1 VSPSNTFLI
10 DMTAAAKALGDYTA
24 TYATTSTLAVPGH
37 AIGFAAA
44 TAVAQDPAPRT
55 SAETTG
61 HVTHG
66 DIISWHA
73 LELSID
79 FPYGPTPV
87 SVDMSITTLS
97 SHAAAM
103 SFRGI
108 RCPTSA
114 ARRCTVC
121 SEARQR
127 LRPKVVVL
135 ESTQARAAHETL
147 VQQLSLLARKA
158 RHEAEPAGLARI
170 EWPAELRAAHSPT
183 SSPSSMPSR
192 K

>member
-1 VSPSNTFLI
+1 MSPSNTFLI

-66 DIISWHA
+66 SIINWHA

-97 SHAAAM
+97 SHGGGNVLSGYALPDL
-103 SFRGI
+103 GG
-108 RCPTSA
+108 TS
-114 ARRCTVC
+114 
-121 SEARQR
+121 
-127 LRPKVVVL
+127 L
-135 ESTQARAAHETL
+135 H
-147 VQQLSLLARKA
+147 
-158 RHEAEPAGLARI
+158 GLF
-170 EWPAELRAAHSPT
+170 
-183 SSPSSMPSR
+183 
-192 K
+192 